1 MTANIFISFAAQD
14 RKVANTL
21 CQALESRGF
30 KCWISSRDI
39 LPGENFQIAIVR
51 AIRKAKLMLLVFTAN
66 SNNSEEM
73 NKELA
78 LASQQKLTVVPLRIE
93 DVAPNDAFAYEFATR
108 QWIDFFA
115 DWELAM
121 GALASQI
128 ANVLGPDAPAEVIPA
143 ATVVTVATLAE
154 TVVRPPS
161 ADITAPVEATQPAPE
176 IPEAEVHAVAE
187 PAVHEPEGHDLAA
200 PEPDLHEAEVA
211 ESVGEPPA
219 DAESAFHDDANHAAG
234 HESQPNAH
242 PAYEPAVGSPAAP
255 VRKKGSPLP
264 LIIGVLVLAVAAGL
278 AAMFVLGKTAP
289 ATTTAASSA
298 ASSAATAASPTVTLA
313 PAASTAASSAAPVAT
328 PAGTPPQAPAAAEAA
343 DTSAATAAAAAAD
356 GGDGQKTRRHSKGS
370 SAAAP
375 PLRATR
381 SDIPY

>member
-128 ANVLGPDAPAEVIPA
+128 ANVLGPDAPP
-143 ATVVTVATLAE
+143 
-154 TVVRPPS
+154 
-161 ADITAPVEATQPAPE
+161 
-176 IPEAEVHAVAE
+176 
-187 PAVHEPEGHDLAA
+187 
-200 PEPDLHEAEVA
+200 
-211 ESVGEPPA
+211 
-219 DAESAFHDDANHAAG
+219 
-234 HESQPNAH
+234 
-242 PAYEPAVGSPAAP
+242 
-255 VRKKGSPLP
+255 
-264 LIIGVLVLAVAAGL
+264 
-278 AAMFVLGKTAP
+278 
-289 ATTTAASSA
+289 
-298 ASSAATAASPTVTLA
+298 LA
-313 PAASTAASSAAPVAT
+313 P
-328 PAGTPPQAPAAAEAA
+328 PAAAGPAA
-343 DTSAATAAAAAAD
+343 
-356 GGDGQKTRRHSKGS
+356 RV
-370 SAAAP
+370 AAP
-375 PLRATR
+375 TL
-381 SDIPY
+381 

>member
-51 AIRKAKLMLLVFTAN
+51 SIRKAKLMLLVFTAN

-128 ANVLGPDAPAEVIPA
+128 ANVLGPDAPVEVAPA
-143 ATVVTVATLAE
+143 AAAPTVAALAE

-161 ADITAPVEATQPAPE
+161 ADITAPVEAAPPAPE
-176 IPEAEVHAVAE
+176 IPDAEVHAVAE
-187 PAVHEPEGHDLAA
+187 SVVHEPEVHDLAV
-200 PEPDLHEAEVA
+200 PEPDLHEAEAV
-211 ESVGEPPA
+211 ESVIEPPA
-219 DAESAFHDDANHAAG
+219 DAASVFHDDADHAAG
-234 HESQPNAH
+234 HESVPDAH
-242 PAYEPAVGSPAAP
+242 PAYGPAAESPDTP

-264 LIIGVLVLAVAAGL
+264 LIIGVLVLAVAAGV
-278 AAMFVLGKTAP
+278 AAMFVLGKNAP

-298 ASSAATAASPTVTLA
+298 ASTAATAAAPTVTLGPSA
-313 PAASTAASSAAPVAT
+313 STAASAAASSAAPVAT
-328 PAGTPPQAPAAAEAA
+328 PEGTPPQAASAAEAA
-343 DTSAATAAAAAAD
+343 DTSAATAADA
-356 GGDGQKTRRHSKGS
+356 GDGQKTRRHGKGS